1 MRQRIKTDL
10 KNRSAVPNILC
21 NKCALHYLNTYVN
34 DNNFIK
40 LLALKASIIYNKK
53 SKEYYKN

>member
-21 NKCALHYLNTYVN
+21 NKCALNYLNTYVN
-34 DNNFIK
+34 DNNVI